1 MKKLYT
7 YLIFCVIIAS
17 VFAQAPKKMS
27 YQAVIRNNNKVLIA
41 NKKVSMIITILQD
54 KTPVYVEMHDAITND
69 NGLVSVAI
77 GNGTALTGTFAA
89 IDWSIGTH
97 YIKTETD
104 PEGGS
109 DYSVVG
115 ESELLSV
122 PYALFAAN
130 AGSNTGTVI
139 QDTRVLNS
147 STWSSDKISTQLDL
161 KASTSSLATVAFTG
175 SFKDLTNKP
184 TTLAGYGIT
193 DAGSGSGTGALLLEN
208 GSFYVGDV
216 NGKAISTAKNTIPL
230 SGFAYP
236 NSNISMGNGST
247 NFRITNLA
255 DPASSQDAA
264 TKSYVDSKLS
274 TGTGGGSS
282 DPFLTFD
289 AAYNLSIN
297 GKYPVS
303 LSDLNQS
310 LSLAGTVLSISGP
323 RNSHVDLAGILAGLG
338 SSGSGSGIVT
348 HDATLTGSGAS
359 TSPLGI
365 SNQGITPLKLA
376 GISTNG
382 TSGQVLTT
390 NGGGSFV
397 WADPASGSGTG
408 SGLTAVTTFGGLS
421 STTNSGTANVG
432 INDGGLL
439 LTKIAPIS
447 GNTLIGNSSTSY
459 GYPAALPVSS
469 IKTMLALTKSDVGL
483 GNVQNV
489 DQTNAT
495 NLISGTIPTGRFAS
509 ATVPVNAII
518 GNGDATTYLRG
529 DGTWGAPATGGS
541 SVASGISTTAITGV
555 TGTNVQTV
563 LEGLKTL
570 IDVNTTSLTLK
581 MTGNAAIIGATKT
594 KITYDSK
601 GLVLSG
607 TDVTATDV
615 KVTPTGTLTSTTVQT
630 ALEEL
635 QGEISTSASGGLTV
649 VSHDGTLNGDG
660 NTTPLSLP
668 AVGTSSTY
676 RSVTTDAQGRVISG
690 TNPTTIA
697 AYGITDANIDNLL
710 DVSITAKQDKDA
722 LIWNGLKWVNKSLLS
737 VLPIASGTDPGLFS
751 ATDKNKLDGLTNY
764 TLPMSSTTTLGGVK
778 VGSGLAI
785 DGSGVLNITGTVG
798 DITGVIAGSGLA
810 GGSLTGDATIGLAPI
825 ANNTILG
832 NNSGAS
838 AVPAALNSIQTKTL
852 LSLENVKNFDQ
863 TNANNLTSGTIPPAR
878 FGTSNIPLNAMSL
891 TGTPSIAT
899 YLSGNGT
906 WELLAAS
913 SISGILPVANGG
925 TGIGSY
931 TAGNYINAGNS
942 TTLQQRTPS
951 EVKLDLG
958 LDKVQNTTDA
968 EKVISDATQ
977 AALLLKENLSN
988 KSTNVT
994 TDATSNVKYPTVNA
1008 IKTYVDTRVDAAV
1021 LAAGGVPMANSTT
1034 LGTIQMTGDLG
1045 GTGTSPTV
1053 PGLLLKE
1060 PLITSLPVTKGGTGI
1075 TSYTTGNFI
1084 AAATS
1089 TTLQQLTPTQVKA
1102 NLGLDLINNTS
1113 DLGKPISTL
1122 TQNALDTKIDITQ
1135 KAAINGVATLDGTGK
1150 IPSNQIPAISFSSVD
1165 VLPLASDMT
1174 ALSGAVVGSIAIITG
1189 DGKNYVLS
1197 QTPASVLSNWKE
1209 LISAPSPVL
1218 SVNTKIGNITLTKA
1232 DISLSNV
1239 DNTTDLLKPLSTATI
1254 NALLLKEDK
1263 TNKSNDGTLAG
1274 ASSTKYT
1281 TENAVKTYVDTKV
1294 PAYSSANG
1302 NNVLTVNA
1310 GGTATLW
1317 QPAPSGGGTVTGVS
1331 VIGNSGITASVGSST
1346 TSPLITLGLGAITPS
1361 SINMA
1366 GNITTTGNISTGNI
1380 TATGTISAPNIS
1392 GSTTGVNTGDQTIT
1406 LSGDM
1411 TGSGTGAIATTIG
1424 ANKVSYSKMQAMT
1437 AGKLLGSGASG
1448 TAVSEITLGAGLSF
1462 TGTTLNATGGGT
1474 GTVTGVSVVTA
1485 NGISGTATS
1494 TATPAITLSLG
1505 AITPTSVAATGY
1517 INGTNVTG
1525 TAVNSGDQTITLTGD
1540 VTGSGNGSFAASI
1553 GTGKV
1558 TTAQILDGTIT
1569 AADIANQ
1576 TITAT
1581 KLSNISANGTTG
1593 QVLSSNGS
1601 GGFTWGSATGTGD
1614 MNKAS
1619 YDVANISEQVV
1630 GLTATQIL
1638 TNKTLTNPVINNP
1651 TGITK
1656 ANVGLNL
1663 VDNTADVSKN
1673 VASAAT
1679 ATKLTTARTINGVAF
1694 DGTADITIAATADA
1708 TKQNLD
1714 ADLTALSV
1722 LSSTGLIA
1730 RTGAGTLATRT
1741 ITQGTGINVTNGD
1754 GVTSNPTIALA
1765 TTGVTANSYTSANIT
1780 VDTYGRITSA
1790 SNGTGG
1796 GGAATDLTYTTS
1808 ATQGVVNSSTGI
1820 DATIPAATSLTA
1832 GLMINTDKSKLDK
1845 FADIAGVAD
1854 ANKVLT
1860 VNGTG
1865 TAATWVAPPTG
1876 TNITYTASA
1885 TQGQV
1890 NSSTGTAAAIP
1901 VATTTNAGL
1910 LLPADFTKLSKMP
1923 TITNSP
1929 AANTVLLATTSTSA
1943 TWTTPSSGGTTN
1955 LAFTS
1960 TAIDGTVTS
1969 DTGTDASITAATS
1982 TNAGLMIGTDKAK
1995 LDKIPTPPTIA
2006 AQVLTSKTDGT
2017 TEWKAS
2023 TGGGGGTTYQTYQPS
2038 GNANMFARATGP
2050 GVTAS
2055 LTGNTVTITIPDGVT
2070 LNYYRI
2076 KSTFAAVG
2084 NTALNFIIIDQS
2096 TSTTDITNTS
2106 ADNAMLPNIT
2116 LFDINNISPLVEMV
2130 NNLGQSALFANIT
2143 GVTNRTIN
2151 FFISG
2156 LSTHNSSNGFYIN
2169 LRF

>member
-1 MKKLYT
+1 MNMKKLYT
-7 YLIFCVIIAS
+7 YLIFCIIIAS

-27 YQAVIRNNNKVLIA
+27 YQAVIRNNNKVLIT

-54 KTPVYVEMHDAITND
+54 KTPVYVELHDAITND

-104 PEGGS
+104 PAGGS

-193 DAGSGSGTGALLLEN
+193 DAGSGSGSGTGALLLEN

-338 SSGSGSGIVT
+338 SSGSGSGVVT
-348 HDATLTGSGAS
+348 HDATLTGSGTS

-365 SNQGITPLKLA
+365 TNQGISPLKLA
-376 GISTNG
+376 GIISDG
-382 TSGQVLTT
+382 TSGQVLTA
-390 NGGGSFV
+390 NGSGSFV

-421 STTNSGTANVG
+421 STINSGTANIG

-447 GNTLIGNSSTSY
+447 PNTLIGNSSTSY
-459 GYPAALPVSS
+459 GYPAALPMSS

-495 NLISGTIPTGRFAS
+495 NLISGTIPAGRFAS

-541 SVASGISTTAITGV
+541 SVASGISTTAISGV

-570 IDVNTTSLTLK
+570 IDVNTTSLTSK
-581 MTGNAAIIGATKT
+581 MTGNTAITGATKT
-594 KITYDSK
+594 KITYDAK
-601 GLVLSG
+601 GLVTAG
-607 TDVTATDV
+607 TDATTADIADSSNKRYVTDAQLSTLTNTSGINTGDQIALNV
-615 KVTPTGTLTSTTVQT
+615 PVTPTGTLVSTNVQA

-635 QGEISTSASGGLTV
+635 QGEISTSASGGLTA

-668 AVGTSSTY
+668 ALGTSSTY

-722 LIWNGLKWVNKSLLS
+722 LIWNGSKWVNKSLLS

-764 TLPMSSTTTLGGVK
+764 SLPIASATTLGGVK
-778 VGSGLAI
+778 VGPSLAI

-878 FGTSNIPLNAMSL
+878 FGTSNIPLNAMNL

-951 EVKLDLG
+951 EVKVDLG

-988 KSTNVT
+988 KSTNVA

-1075 TSYTTGNFI
+1075 TSYTAGNFI

-1102 NLGLDLINNTS
+1102 NLGLDLISNTS
-1113 DLGKPISTL
+1113 DIAKPISTL
-1122 TQNALDTKIDITQ
+1122 TQNALDTKIDIAQ

-1218 SVNTKIGNITLTKA
+1218 SVNSKIGNITLTKA

-1346 TSPLITLGLGAITPS
+1346 TSPLITLGLGAITPT

-1411 TGSGTGAIATTIG
+1411 TGSGTGAITTTIG
-1424 ANKVSYSKMQAMT
+1424 ANKVSYSKIQAMT
-1437 AGKLLGSGASG
+1437 SGKLLGSGASG
-1448 TAVSEITLGAGLSF
+1448 TAVSEITLGTGLSF

-1525 TAVNSGDQTITLTGD
+1525 TAVNTGDQTITLTGD
-1540 VTGSGNGSFAASI
+1540 VTGSGTGSFAASI

-1581 KLSNISANGTTG
+1581 KLSNISANGITG
-1593 QVLSSNGS
+1593 QILTSNGS

-1614 MNKAS
+1614 MNKAT

-1630 GLTATQIL
+1630 GLTATQTL

-1663 VDNTADVSKN
+1663 VDNTADASKN

-1694 DGTADITIAATADA
+1694 DGTTNITIAAAVTDP
-1708 TKQNLD
+1708 N
-1714 ADLTALSV
+1714 LTALSG
-1722 LSSTGLIA
+1722 LSTTGLIA
-1730 RTGAGTLATRT
+1730 RTGTGAVATRT
-1741 ITQGTGINVTNGD
+1741 IAAGTGINVTNGD
-1754 GVTSNPTIALA
+1754 GVTNNPTIALA
-1765 TTGVTANSYTSANIT
+1765 NTAVTPGSYTSANIT
-1780 VDTYGRITSA
+1780 VDAQGRITTVA
-1790 SNGTGG
+1790 NGTGG
-1796 GGAATDLTYTTS
+1796 GGASTDLTYTTS

-1820 DATIPAATSLTA
+1820 DATIPAATSSTA
-1832 GLMINTDKSKLDK
+1832 GLMIDTDKSKLDK
-1845 FADIAGVAD
+1845 FANIAGVSD

-1860 VNGTG
+1860 VNGAG

-1885 TQGQV
+1885 TQGVV
-1890 NSSTGTAAAIP
+1890 NSSTGTAATIP
-1901 VATTTNAGL
+1901 VVTGTNAGL
-1910 LLPADFTKLSKMP
+1910 MIPADFTKLSK
-1923 TITNSP
+1923 
-1929 AANTVLLATTSTSA
+1929 
-1943 TWTTPSSGGTTN
+1943 
-1955 LAFTS
+1955 
-1960 TAIDGTVTS
+1960 
-1969 DTGTDASITAATS
+1969 
-1982 TNAGLMIGTDKAK
+1982 
-1995 LDKIPTPPTIA
+1995 IPTPPTTA
-2006 AQVLTSKTDGT
+2006 AQVLTSKADGT
-2017 TEWKAS
+2017 SEWVAPVA
-2023 TGGGGGTTYQTYQPS
+2023 GGGGSTLQYYHPS
-2038 GNANMFARATGP
+2038 GNALVLVGATG
-2050 GVTAS
+2050 
-2055 LTGNTVTITIPDGVT
+2055 
-2070 LNYYRI
+2070 
-2076 KSTFAAVG
+2076 
-2084 NTALNFIIIDQS
+2084 
-2096 TSTTDITNTS
+2096 
-2106 ADNAMLPNIT
+2106 PNIT
-2116 LFDINNISPLVEMV
+2116 LQQKTGFKSDGIQSSNVLNLFELTVPAGVYLHTIQIIGENTSLGLLTTDTPYFNIHINYTDNINNDYTDARLPAFFTFYNRSTAGQMLTSMIGSGGATVIVYDPANHTIKTYIMLLSSSKKFAFT
-2130 NNLGQSALFANIT
+2130 LGF
-2143 GVTNRTIN
+2143 
-2151 FFISG
+2151 
-2156 LSTHNSSNGFYIN
+2156 
-2169 LRF
+2169 

>member
-7 YLIFCVIIAS
+7 YLIFCIIIAS

-27 YQAVIRNNNKVLIA
+27 YQAVIRNNNKVLIT

-54 KTPVYVEMHDAITND
+54 KTPVYVELHDAITND
-69 NGLVSVAI
+69 NGLVSFAI

-89 IDWSIGTH
+89 IDWSKGSH

-104 PEGGS
+104 PTGGS

-130 AGSNTGTVI
+130 AGSNSGTVI
-139 QDTRVLNS
+139 QDTRVLSS
-147 STWSSDKISTQLDL
+147 STWSSDKITAQLDL
-161 KASTSSLATVAFTG
+161 KASSSSLATVAFTG

-193 DAGSGSGTGALLLEN
+193 DAGSGTGALLLET

-216 NGKAISTAKNTIPL
+216 NGKAISTAKNAIPL

-236 NSNISMGNGST
+236 NSNISLGNGST

-338 SSGSGSGIVT
+338 SSGSGSGVVT

-397 WADPASGSGTG
+397 WADPASGSG
-408 SGLTAVTTFGGLS
+408 SGLTAVTASQGLS
-421 STTNSGTANVG
+421 TTTPTPGTINVG
-432 INDGGLL
+432 VIDGALALSKLIPIATGTFLGNNTGTL
-439 LTKIAPIS
+439 NYPAPIS
-447 GNTLIGNSSTSY
+447 ATTLKS
-459 GYPAALPVSS
+459 
-469 IKTMLALTKSDVGL
+469 MLALTKSDVGL

-495 NLISGTIPTGRFAS
+495 NLISGTIPAGRFAS

-529 DGTWGAPATGGS
+529 DGTWGAPVTGGS
-541 SVASGISTTAITGV
+541 SAASGISTTAISGV
-555 TGTNVQTV
+555 TGTNVQTT

-570 IDVNTTSLTLK
+570 IDVNTTSLTSK
-581 MTGNAAIIGATKT
+581 MTGNTAITGATKT
-594 KITYDSK
+594 KITYDAK
-601 GLVLSG
+601 GLVTAG
-607 TDVTATDV
+607 TDATTADIADSSNKRYVTDAQLSTLTNTSGINTGDQIALTV
-615 KVTPTGTLTSTTVQT
+615 PVTPTGSLVSTNVQA

-635 QGEISTSASGGLTV
+635 QGEISTSASGGLTA

-722 LIWNGLKWVNKSLLS
+722 LIWNGSKWVNKSLLS
-737 VLPIASGTDPGLFS
+737 VLPIATGTDPGLFS
-751 ATDKNKLDGLTNY
+751 ATDKNKLDGLINY
-764 TLPMSSTTTLGGVK
+764 SLPIASATTLGGVK
-778 VGSGLAI
+778 VGPSLAI

-825 ANNTILG
+825 GNNTILG

-838 AVPAALNSIQTKTL
+838 AVPTALNSIQTKTL
-852 LSLENVKNFDQ
+852 ISLENVKNFDQ
-863 TNANNLTSGTIPPAR
+863 TNADNLTSGTIPPAR

-951 EVKLDLG
+951 EVKVDLG

-988 KSTNVT
+988 KSTNVA
-994 TDATSNVKYPTVNA
+994 TDAASNVKYPTVNA

-1021 LAAGGVPMANSTT
+1021 LAAGGVPMANLTT

-1075 TSYTTGNFI
+1075 TSYTAGNFI
-1084 AAATS
+1084 TAASS
-1089 TTLQQLTPTQVKA
+1089 TTLQQLTPAQVKA

-1113 DLGKPISTL
+1113 DMDKPISTL
-1122 TQNALDTKIDITQ
+1122 TQNALNTKIDLSE
-1135 KAAINGVATLDGTGK
+1135 KAANNGVATLDGTGK

-1197 QTPASVLSNWKE
+1197 QTPASILSNWKE
-1209 LISAPSPVL
+1209 LISAPSPVQ

-1232 DISLSNV
+1232 DIGLPNV

-1317 QPAPSGGGTVTGVS
+1317 QPAPSGGGTVTGIS
-1331 VIGNSGITASVGSST
+1331 IIANNGITAPVLNSS
-1346 TSPLITLGLGAITPS
+1346 TSPLITLGLGAITPT
-1361 SINMA
+1361 SINTA
-1366 GNITTTGNISTGNI
+1366 GAITTTGNLSAGNI
-1380 TATGTISAPNIS
+1380 TVTGAISAPNIS
-1392 GSTTGVNTGDQTIT
+1392 GTTSGVNTGDQTIT

-1424 ANKVSYSKMQAMT
+1424 ANKVTYSKMQTMT

-1448 TAVSEITLGAGLSF
+1448 TAVSEISLGAGLSF
-1462 TGTTLNATGGGT
+1462 TGTTLSATGGGT
-1474 GTVTGVSVVTA
+1474 GTVTGISVVTA

-1525 TAVNSGDQTITLTGD
+1525 TAVNTGDQTITLIGD
-1540 VTGSGNGSFAASI
+1540 VTGSGTGSFAASI

-1558 TTAQILDGTIT
+1558 TTTQILDGTIT
-1569 AADIANQ
+1569 ATDIANQ

-1581 KLSNISANGTTG
+1581 KLSNISANGTNG
-1593 QVLSSNGS
+1593 QILTSNGS

-1614 MNKAS
+1614 MNKAT

-1630 GLTATQIL
+1630 GLNATQTL
-1638 TNKTLTNPVINNP
+1638 TNKIFTNPVINNP

-1663 VDNTADVSKN
+1663 VDNTADASKN

-1679 ATKLTTARTINGVAF
+1679 AMKLTTARTINGVAF
-1694 DGTADITIAATADA
+1694 DGTSDITIAAAPDA

-1722 LSSTGLIA
+1722 LSSSGLIA
-1730 RTGAGTLATRT
+1730 RTGAGTVATRT
-1741 ITQGTGINVTNGD
+1741 ITQGTGITVTNGD
-1754 GVTSNPTIALA
+1754 GVTNNPTIALA
-1765 TTGVTANSYTSANIT
+1765 TSGVTANSYTSANIT

-1790 SNGTGG
+1790 SNGSGG
-1796 GGAATDLTYTTS
+1796 GSLPTDLTYTTS
-1808 ATQGVVNSSTGI
+1808 ALDGVVVSSTGN
-1820 DATIPAATSLTA
+1820 DATIPAATSTTA
-1832 GLMINTDKSKLDK
+1832 GLMLPTEKNKLGK
-1845 FADIAGVAD
+1845 FADIATGSTD
-1854 ANKVLT
+1854 QNKVLT
-1860 VNGTG
+1860 VNGSG
-1865 TAATWVAPPTG
+1865 TATWVLPPSG
-1876 TNITYTASA
+1876 TVLGYTASA
-1885 TQGQV
+1885 TDGRV
-1890 NSSTGTAAAIP
+1890 NNTSTGTY
-1901 VATTTNAGL
+1901 TT
-1910 LLPADFTKLSKMP
+1910 
-1923 TITNSP
+1923 IP
-1929 AANTVLLATTSTSA
+1929 AA
-1943 TWTTPSSGGTTN
+1943 
-1955 LAFTS
+1955 
-1960 TAIDGTVTS
+1960 
-1969 DTGTDASITAATS
+1969 TG
-1982 TNAGLMIGTDKAK
+1982 TNAGLMIPGDLTK
-1995 LDKIPTPPTIA
+1995 LSKIPTPPTTA
-2006 AQVLTSKTDGT
+2006 AQVLTSKADGT
-2017 TEWKAS
+2017 SEWVAPA
-2023 TGGGGGTTYQTYQPS
+2023 TGGGGGSSLQTYHPTNTTNPTNQS
-2038 GNANMFARATGP
+2038 N
-2050 GVTAS
+2050 VTVKAS
-2055 LTGNTVTITIPDGVT
+2055 ALGITVAQKIGYTSSKAP
-2070 LNYYRI
+2070 
-2076 KSTFAAVG
+2076 STFNNLVEITVPAGVV
-2084 NTALNFIIIDQS
+2084 LQSIQIIGDNPFLGEPSASNASPNMAIDIIYG
-2096 TSTTDITNTS
+2096 D
-2106 ADNAMLPNIT
+2106 
-2116 LFDINNISPLVEMV
+2116 DINNDITDAILPSSTVLYNRNTV
-2130 NNLGQSALFANIT
+2130 GQSQVWPLGTGLFQLLVFDPSGHKLSMHCTTATYKKFALCL
-2143 GVTNRTIN
+2143 N
-2151 FFISG
+2151 F
-2156 LSTHNSSNGFYIN
+2156 
-2169 LRF
+2169 

>member
-1 MKKLYT
+1 MNMKKLYT
-7 YLIFCVIIAS
+7 YLIFSIIIAS

-27 YQAVIRNNNKVLIA
+27 YQAVIRSNNKVLIT

-104 PEGGS
+104 PAGGS

-175 SFKDLTNKP
+175 SFKDLANKP

-193 DAGSGSGTGALLLEN
+193 DAGSGTGPLLLEN
-208 GSFYVGDV
+208 GSFYVGDM

-236 NSNISMGNGST
+236 NSNISLGNGST

-365 SNQGITPLKLA
+365 TNQGISPLKLA
-376 GISTNG
+376 GIISNG
-382 TSGQVLTT
+382 TNGQVLTT

-397 WADPASGSGTG
+397 WADPASGTGTG
-408 SGLTAVTTFGGLS
+408 AGLTTVTTFGGLS
-421 STTNSGTANVG
+421 STINSGTANIG

-447 GNTLIGNSSTSY
+447 PNTLIGNSSTSY
-459 GYPAALPVSS
+459 GYPAALPMSS

-495 NLISGTIPTGRFAS
+495 NLISGTIPAGRFAS

-529 DGTWGAPATGGS
+529 DGTWGAPVVGGS

-555 TGTNVQTV
+555 TGTNVQTA

-570 IDVNTTSLTLK
+570 IDVNTTSLTAK
-581 MTGNAAIIGATKT
+581 MTGNTAITGATKT
-594 KITYDSK
+594 KITYDAK
-601 GLVLSG
+601 GLVTAG
-607 TDVTATDV
+607 TDATTADIADSSNKRYVTDAQLSTLANTSGINTGNQIASTV
-615 KVTPTGTLTSTTVQT
+615 PVTPTGSLVSTNVQA

-635 QGEISTSASGGLTV
+635 QGEISTSASGGLTA

-722 LIWNGLKWVNKSLLS
+722 LIWNGSKWVNKSLLS
-737 VLPIASGTDPGLFS
+737 VLPIASSTDPGLFS

-764 TLPMSSTTTLGGVK
+764 SLPIASATTLGGVK
-778 VGSGLAI
+778 VGPSLAI

-951 EVKLDLG
+951 EVKVDLG

-977 AALLLKENLSN
+977 AALLQKENLSN
-988 KSTNVT
+988 KSTNVA

-1075 TSYTTGNFI
+1075 TSYTAGNFI
-1084 AAATS
+1084 AAASS

-1113 DLGKPISTL
+1113 DLAKPISTL
-1122 TQNALDTKIDITQ
+1122 TQNALSTKIDISD
-1135 KAAINGVATLDGTGK
+1135 KAVNNGVATLDATGK

-1281 TENAVKTYVDTKV
+1281 TENAVKTYVDAKV

-1331 VIGNSGITASVGSST
+1331 VIANGGITASVGSST

-1406 LSGDM
+1406 LSGDL

-1462 TGTTLNATGGGT
+1462 TGTTLSATGGGT
-1474 GTVTGVSVVTA
+1474 GTVTGISVVTA

-1525 TAVNSGDQTITLTGD
+1525 TAVNTGDQTITLTGD

-1614 MNKAS
+1614 MNKAT

-1630 GLTATQIL
+1630 GLTATQTL

-1656 ANVGLNL
+1656 TNVGLNL
-1663 VDNTADVSKN
+1663 VDNTADASKN

-1694 DGTADITIAATADA
+1694 DGTASITIAAAVTDP
-1708 TKQNLD
+1708 N
-1714 ADLTALSV
+1714 LTALAG
-1722 LSSTGLIA
+1722 LSTTGLIA
-1730 RTGAGTLATRT
+1730 RTGTGAVATRT
-1741 ITQGTGINVTNGD
+1741 IVSGTGINVTNGD
-1754 GVTSNPTIALA
+1754 GVTNNPTIALA
-1765 TTGVTANSYTSANIT
+1765 NTAVIPGSYTSANIT
-1780 VDTYGRITSA
+1780 VDAQGRITTVA
-1790 SNGTGG
+1790 NGTGG

-1820 DATIPAATSLTA
+1820 DATIPAATSSTA
-1832 GLMINTDKSKLDK
+1832 GLMIDTDKSKLDK
-1845 FADIAGVAD
+1845 FANIAAGSTD
-1854 ANKVLT
+1854 QNKVLT
-1860 VNGTG
+1860 VNGSG
-1865 TAATWVAPPTG
+1865 TATWVLPPSG
-1876 TNITYTASA
+1876 TILGYTASA
-1885 TQGQV
+1885 IDGRV
-1890 NSSTGTAAAIP
+1890 NNTSTGTYTTIPAA
-1901 VATTTNAGL
+1901 TGTNAGL
-1910 LLPADFTKLSKMP
+1910 LLPADFTKLSK
-1923 TITNSP
+1923 
-1929 AANTVLLATTSTSA
+1929 
-1943 TWTTPSSGGTTN
+1943 
-1955 LAFTS
+1955 
-1960 TAIDGTVTS
+1960 
-1969 DTGTDASITAATS
+1969 
-1982 TNAGLMIGTDKAK
+1982 
-1995 LDKIPTPPTIA
+1995 IPTPPTTA
-2006 AQVLTSKTDGT
+2006 AQVLTSKADGT
-2017 TEWKAS
+2017 SEWVAPAA
-2023 TGGGGGTTYQTYQPS
+2023 GGGGGSADIIYSPTDVGGSLGAYGTAFLKVKASGAGITVQRTQGAVPGGISNKLIITVPS
-2038 GNANMFARATGP
+2038 GVQLTSIRVNGDNVLLGKTQADTAPGTVYVDIIYSSSSNINTSLDDSWPPISQQIINRDLAPTRYVPA
-2050 GVTAS
+2050 GVTA
-2055 LTGNTVTITIPDGVT
+2055 I
-2070 LNYYRI
+2070 
-2076 KSTFAAVG
+2076 
-2084 NTALNFIIIDQS
+2084 QS
-2096 TSTTDITNTS
+2096 YVDTY
-2106 ADNAMLPNIT
+2106 
-2116 LFDINNISPLVEMV
+2116 V
-2130 NNLGQSALFANIT
+2130 NNTIGMHF
-2143 GVTNRTIN
+2143 TIN
-2151 FFISG
+2151 LKSWTLILAF
-2156 LSTHNSSNGFYIN
+2156 
-2169 LRF
+2169 